1 MNRDEFLAELSQ
13 LTPKE
18 IEARLPTWD
27 SEKLLL
33 AHEHLDRQITAKAP
47 QADQIDQPKSGM
59 SKFVT
64 ERTIAAALIALGL
77 VLAALIWRGGYEVAG
92 SNVGAYVV
100 NRFTGATWQS
110 LNTCVRQKTFT
121 PEKKNK

>member
-33 AHEHLDRQITAKAP
+33 AHEHLGRQIPAKAP

-77 VLAALIWRGGYEVAG
+77 VLAL
-92 SNVGAYVV
+92 
-100 NRFTGATWQS
+100 
-110 LNTCVRQKTFT
+110 
-121 PEKKNK
+121 

>member
-27 SEKLLL
+27 TEKLLL
-33 AHEHLDRQITAKAP
+33 AHEHFGKQLPAKAP
-47 QADQIDQPKSGM
+47 QRDQIDQPKSSM
-59 SKFVT
+59 SKFVN

-77 VLAALIWRGGYEVAG
+77 VLAALILRGGYQVSA
-92 SNVGAYVV
+92 SSVGAYVV
-100 NRFTGATWQS
+100 NRFTGTTWQY
-110 LNTCVRQKTFT
+110 LDTCVRLETFT
-121 PEKKNK
+121 PEKKNS